1 MENLDFIIIL
11 LIVLV
16 MTLFILSRRVVGNVM
31 ESSTGRDRLAEMI
44 RKVWKYDNQGK
55 ERNET
60 VEKLM
65 QDFNLGKREAEYLY
79 ERAMK
84 EEENR

>member
-31 ESSTGRDRLAEMI
+31 KSSTERDRLAEMI
-44 RKVWKYDNQGK
+44 RKVW
-55 ERNET
+55 
-60 VEKLM
+60 
-65 QDFNLGKREAEYLY
+65 
-79 ERAMK
+79 
-84 EEENR
+84 